1 MAGLKKIADRIKTI
15 QSTYQVTSAMKIV
28 AVSRLRKL
36 HTSFLKT
43 TPYMMEMNRI
53 VRRLIRSASTRQDS
67 LTFSDVEQILPLPP
81 LLKGNG
87 KNKHYVLTVITSDDG
102 LSGASNLMVVQKTQE
117 LVDYLQKQD
126 KEITFFCFGTRGG
139 EILKRLYPNIPMRI
153 LKRKLMDK
161 DIYLDAERL
170 SLAMIESFR
179 KDLFDVCL
187 LIYNQFNSV
196 VSQKTTIEQLVP
208 NKLFAKE
215 NPWQFLIDSK
225 DPDYIRR
232 TAIGEKKLTL
242 HQSAFLEAFGGID
255 MLSPLGALGTD
266 LLSDATRLPETYD
279 YEPSDIGALHK
290 ILPQYIIAYVH
301 RVLLE
306 TEVSDNAARL
316 IAMDNATRNAKDML
330 AKLQKRYKRTRQD
343 KITTEIAEVISGATD
358 L

>member
-1 MAGLKKIADRIKTI
+1 MAGLKKISDRIKTI

-36 HTSFLKT
+36 HASFLKT

-53 VRRLIRSASTRQDS
+53 VRRLIRSASVRQDS
-67 LTFSDVEQILPLPP
+67 LSFSNVEQILPLPP

-87 KNKHYVLTVITSDDG
+87 KNKHYVLTIITSDDG
-102 LSGASNLMVVQKTQE
+102 LSGASSLMVVQKTQE
-117 LVDYLQKQD
+117 VVEYLQKQG
-126 KEITFFCFGTRGG
+126 KQITFFCFGTRGG
-139 EILKRLYPNIPMRI
+139 EILKRLYPNTPMRI

-161 DIYLDAERL
+161 DVYLDAERL
-170 SLAMIESFR
+170 SLAMIDSFK

-187 LIYNQFNSV
+187 LIYNQFNSII
-196 VSQKTTIEQLVP
+196 SQKPTIEQLVP
-208 NKLFAKE
+208 NKLFSKE

-232 TAIGEKKLTL
+232 TATGEKKLTL
-242 HQSAFLEAFGGID
+242 HQSTFLEAFGGVE
-255 MLSPLGALGTD
+255 MLSPLGALDKD
-266 LLSDATRLPETYD
+266 LLTDSTRLPEAYD
-279 YEPSDIGALHK
+279 YEPSDVGALHR
-290 ILPQYIIAYVH
+290 ILPQYIVAYVY

-330 AKLQKRYKRTRQD
+330 AKLQKQYKRTRQD
-343 KITTEIAEVISGATD
+343 KITTEIAEVVSGAVS

>member
-36 HTSFLKT
+36 HAAFLQT
-43 TPYMMEMNRI
+43 TPYMMEINRI
-53 VRRLIRSASTRQDS
+53 VRRLIRSASVRQNNLS
-67 LTFSDVEQILPLPP
+67 FSNVEQILPLPP

-87 KNKHYVLTVITSDDG
+87 KNKHYVLTVVTSDDG
-102 LSGASNLMVVQKTQE
+102 LSGASNMLVVQKTQE
-117 LVDYLQKQD
+117 LIEYLSNQD
-126 KEITFFCFGTRGG
+126 KKITLFCFGTRGG
-139 EILKRLYPNIPMRI
+139 EILNRLYPDLPIRI
-153 LKRKLMDK
+153 LKRKMMGK

-170 SLAMIESFR
+170 SLAMVESFH
-179 KDLFDVCL
+179 KDMFDVCL

-196 VSQKTTIEQLVP
+196 VSQKTTIEQLIP
-208 NKLFAKE
+208 NKLFARE
-215 NPWQFLIDSK
+215 NPWQFMIDSK

-232 TAIGEKKLTL
+232 TVTGEKELAIR
-242 HQSAFLEAFGGID
+242 QSLFLEAFGGID
-255 MLSPLGALGTD
+255 MLSPLGALDTG
-266 LLSDATRLPETYD
+266 LLFDSTRPPEAYD

-290 ILPQYIIAYVH
+290 ILPQYIIAYIH

-316 IAMDNATRNAKDML
+316 IAMDNATRNAKEML
-330 AKLQKRYKRTRQD
+330 DKLNKQYKRTRQD
-343 KITTEIAEVISGATD
+343 KITTEIAEVISGAAN

>member
-36 HTSFLKT
+36 HTAFLQT
-43 TPYMMEMNRI
+43 TPYMMEINRI
-53 VRRLIRSASTRQDS
+53 VRRLIRSASVKQDG

-87 KNKHYVLTVITSDDG
+87 KNNHYVLTVITSDDG
-102 LSGASNLMVVQKTQE
+102 LSGSSNLMVVQKTQE
-117 LVDYLQKQD
+117 VISYLEKQG
-126 KEITFFCFGTRGG
+126 KKITLFCFGTRGG
-139 EILKRLYPNIPMRI
+139 EILKRIYPHLPMRI
-153 LKRKLMDK
+153 LKRKMMGK

-179 KDLFDVCL
+179 KDMFDVCL
-187 LIYNQFNSV
+187 LIYNQFNTV

-208 NKLFAKE
+208 NKLFARE

-232 TAIGEKKLTL
+232 TATGEKELTV

-255 MLSPLGALGTD
+255 MLSPLGALDQG
-266 LLSDATRLPETYD
+266 LLSEATRPPEAYD
-279 YEPSDIGALHK
+279 YEPSDIGALRK
-290 ILPQYIIAYVH
+290 ILPQYIIAYIH

-330 AKLQKRYKRTRQD
+330 DNLHKQYKRTRQD
-343 KITTEIAEVISGATD
+343 KITTEIAEVVCGATD